1 MSKFLA
7 VLSSLLLH
15 IILVT
20 GFTATGTAAVHTA
33 TDRAFEA
40 SLVV

>member
-15 IILVT
+15 VVLIT

-33 TDRAFEA
+33 TDRALDA